1 MPQKVLTRRQ
11 RKAADATRQAEEEAL
26 KNPQPVT
33 AVKGVKRVQA
43 KPPEKQ
49 QQITPE
55 GKPPAATPLSPPKPP
70 TSGRKGTAPINK
82 TAKLT
87 QKRTQ
92 SCKLVES
99 IIYSKNPV
107 PSGRLP
113 KKKPEALNIE
123 TKPLSGAKPRTA
135 GSASASAPAAAPAA
149 AAAVGPGTST
159 EREMWRKIHPGHQKH
174 AKERLLSIWNKI
186 HKHMGFSTMNTEN
199 SPKTVN
205 IPLLN
210 KICEEIKTRWQG
222 ILPVEGEET
231 QPEIYGRRQR
241 EVSPSLSSL
250 NFTPSEME
258 LIPETLDA
266 VENYLASI
274 ETENEFDFEKDA
286 STHPPVQQA
295 DAAQIAPHLQPEL
308 PANSVKKPEKARKSV
323 TIRPDDSIEIIDRT
337 GYFVISGTDEQL
349 AQKLIDLKDQGVTV
363 EQSLQLPEGTDG
375 IVLQQL
381 KELLLNREQI
391 IQKMHSK
398 HDTLSMRRELH
409 EKKEQNKKA

>member
-49 QQITPE
+49 QQITPG
-55 GKPPAATPLSPPKPP
+55 GKPPAPTPLSPPKPP
-70 TSGRKGTAPINK
+70 TSGRTGTAPINK

-92 SCKLVES
+92 SSKLVES

-113 KKKPEALNIE
+113 KKMPEALNLE
-123 TKPLSGAKPRTA
+123 PKPLSGAKPRTA
-135 GSASASAPAAAPAA
+135 GSASASAPAAA
-149 AAAVGPGTST
+149 VGPGTST
-159 EREMWRKIHPGHQKH
+159 ESEMWREIHPGHQKR
-174 AKERLLSIWNKI
+174 AKEHLLSIWNKI
-186 HKHMGFSTMNTEN
+186 QKHMGVSTMNSKN
-199 SPKTVN
+199 SHKTVN

-210 KICEEIKTRWQG
+210 KICEEIKSRWQG
-222 ILPVEGEET
+222 ILPAEGEET

-250 NFTPSEME
+250 SFTPSEME
-258 LIPETLDA
+258 LIPQTLEA
-266 VENYLASI
+266 VENYLASVG
-274 ETENEFDFEKDA
+274 TENEFDFEK
-286 STHPPVQQA
+286 SVQQA
-295 DAAQIAPHLQPEL
+295 DAAQISPQLQPEL
-308 PANSVKKPEKARKSV
+308 PENSVKKPEKAQKSV
-323 TIRPDDSIEIIDRT
+323 TIRPDDSIEIIGQT
-337 GYFVISGTDEQL
+337 GYFVITGTDEQL

-363 EQSLQLPEGTDG
+363 EQSIQLPEGTEG

-381 KELLLNREQI
+381 EELLLNREQI

-398 HDTLSMRRELH
+398 HDTLSMRREPR
-409 EKKEQNKKA
+409 EKKKLNKKA